1 MILHAKSRIAFYASV
16 FLICIILKLFKNV
29 DNNLIISIVIIAAFL
44 MLFNYIFR
52 SEGPNFLKISI
63 IVFSFIGLPLFLLFY
78 LGIFNSISNP
88 LGRIAL
94 VIFVMLLGVIAVITI
109 FKLNYVEIAYDRI
122 DEK

>member
-16 FLICIILKLFKNV
+16 FL
-29 DNNLIISIVIIAAFL
+29 
-44 MLFNYIFR
+44 
-52 SEGPNFLKISI
+52 NFLKISI

-94 VIFVMLLGVIAVITI
+94 VIFVLLLGVIAVITI